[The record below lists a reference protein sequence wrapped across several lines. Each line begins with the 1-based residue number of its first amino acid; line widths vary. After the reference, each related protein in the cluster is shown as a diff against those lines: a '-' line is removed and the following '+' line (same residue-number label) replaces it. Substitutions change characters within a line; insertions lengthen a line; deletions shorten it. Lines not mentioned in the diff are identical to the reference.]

1 MFRADDNRL
10 IRIQPV
16 KAFYRPFTLFIE
28 ESVPRFDRIITCGIR
43 IKLIIK
49 PFLTLFRD
57 KVRAVIEIEVRIKSV
72 RRKYHIR
79 YFLTPFQFRRDLLGI
94 FLGECVVF
102 SELVEEMHP
111 IPFGRVLRTFRN
123 DSICYLPY
131 EPRVLAGRHNASAR
145 DPGNIVAVERNLDA
159 FH

>member
-1 MFRADDNRL
+1 MRSQGILLYER
-10 IRIQPV
+10 
-16 KAFYRPFTLFIE
+16 FICFGKFF
-28 ESVPRFDRIITCGIR
+28 ESVERLPVLRRIVRRR
-43 IKLIIK
+43 IFFVLLIIK
-49 PFLTLFRD
+49 PFLILFRNII
-57 KVRAVIEIEVRIKSV
+57 RAVVEIEVRIESV

-111 IPFGRVLRTFRN
+111 IPFGRVLRAFRN
-123 DSICYLPY
+123 DFIRYLPY
-131 EPRVLAGRHNASAR
+131 EPRMLAGRQNASAR
-145 DPGNIVAVERNLDA
+145 DTRNIVAVERNLDA

>member
-1 MFRADDNRL
+1 MLYER
-10 IRIQPV
+10 
-16 KAFYRPFTLFIE
+16 FICFGKFF
-28 ESVPRFDRIITCGIR
+28 ESVERLPVLRRIVRRSIFFIL
-43 IKLIIK
+43 LIFK

-57 KVRAVIEIEVRIKSV
+57 IVRAVIEIEIRIESI

-79 YFLTPFQFRRDLLGI
+79 YFLTPFQLGGDLLGI

-111 IPFGRVLRTFRN
+111 IPFGRVLRAFRN
-123 DSICYLPY
+123 DFIRYLPY
-131 EPRVLAGRHNASAR
+131 EPRVLAGRQNTSAR
-145 DPGNIVAVERNLDA
+145 DARNIVAVERDLDA

>member
-1 MFRADDNRL
+1 MRSQGILLYER
-10 IRIQPV
+10 
-16 KAFYRPFTLFIE
+16 FICFGKFF
-28 ESVPRFDRIITCGIR
+28 ESVERLPVLRRIVRRSIFFIL
-43 IKLIIK
+43 LIFK

-57 KVRAVIEIEVRIKSV
+57 IVRAVIEIEIRIESI

-79 YFLTPFQFRRDLLGI
+79 YFLTPFQLGGDLLGI

-111 IPFGRVLRTFRN
+111 IPFGRVLRAFRN
-123 DSICYLPY
+123 DFIRYLPY
-131 EPRVLAGRHNASAR
+131 EPRVLAGRQNTSAR
-145 DPGNIVAVERNLDA
+145 DARNIVAVERDLDA

>member
-1 MFRADDNRL
+1 MRSQGIL
-10 IRIQPV
+10 
-16 KAFYRPFTLFIE
+16 FYERFICFGKFF
-28 ESVPRFDRIITCGIR
+28 ESVERLSVLRRIVRRSIFFIL
-43 IKLIIK
+43 LIIK
-49 PFLTLFRD
+49 PFLILFRNI
-57 KVRAVIEIEVRIKSV
+57 VRAVVEIEVRIKSV

-94 FLGECVVF
+94 FLDECVVF
-102 SELVEEMHP
+102 PELVEEMHP
-111 IPFGRVLRTFRN
+111 IPFARVLRAFRN
-123 DSICYLPY
+123 DFIRYLPH